1 MSKDKQLKKQ
11 KLEMLQAFYH
21 TNEVACRMMA
31 AAEEY
36 FKTKIGISKEE
47 NLKVNNTLN
56 YSNLYDGHKNY
67 DLLNMNETQ
76 IKIQLLTQ
84 MEFSKNTINNFN
96 LFNQKKIFEKSFRE
110 LDPEFKVKEN
120 DLIYWTQNL
129 GNEEDKI
136 LFNEIYNILKGNCIK
151 SFRGEIRALVEL
163 NKSQNKNYK
172 ERSAKDFML
181 NAPVACQVASNI
193 DEEVE
198 RNFLKNNNFV
208 PQSRR
213 MQNIKSN
220 PINEYKE
227 NQEILEKILI
237 YRENEMNKICIHN
250 QKIYAKDCQ
259 KCMSK
264 IDEISNKRYIS

>member
-1 MSKDKQLKKQ
+1 MQGKQLKKQ
-11 KLEMLQAFYH
+11 KLDMLQAFSH

-36 FKTKIGISKEE
+36 FKKKNGISQEE
-47 NLKVNNTLN
+47 KLKGDNTLY

-84 MEFSKNTINNFN
+84 MEFSKNSINNFN
-96 LFNQKKIFEKSFRE
+96 LFNQKKIFEKSFSE
-110 LDPEFKVKEN
+110 LDPEFELKKK
-120 DLIYWTQNL
+120 DLIYWSQNL
-129 GNEEDKI
+129 GNEDDKK
-136 LFNEIYNILKGNCIK
+136 LFEEIYNILLGNCIK
-151 SFRGEIRALVEL
+151 SFRGEISALVEY
-163 NKSQNKNYK
+163 NKSQNKNHK

-181 NAPVACQVASNI
+181 NAPVACQVASNL

-198 RNFLKNNNFV
+198 SNFLKNNSFV

-220 PINEYKE
+220 PINKNKE
-227 NQEILEKILI
+227 NQETMEKILN

-250 QKIYAKDCQ
+250 RKIYAKDC
-259 KCMSK
+259 KACMSL
-264 IDEISNKRYIS
+264 IDQISNKMYFS